1 MTGMAQQVAEVLI
14 ISIRFVKEIKGKVS
28 KFYLLDRIKI
38 KYSDPLIIHD
48 PVPWS
53 NERMFQ
59 EKKD

>member
-1 MTGMAQQVAEVLI
+1 MTQQVTEVLI

-38 KYSDPLIIHD
+38 MNLDPLIIHD

-53 NERMFQ
+53 NKKMFQ